1 MTFCKNCGAK
11 LNPQDEFCPK
21 CGTKNETPQQPQQPQ
36 QPDGMGADAV
46 TAVPGG
52 KKPFLGMNTKGLL
65 IAAGCIVVTA
75 VLVIVLLCS
84 FFGSSS
90 KSVVKD
96 YYKAI
101 ENCDAKDLMATVPK
115 DYLKELMDD
124 NDLSRKELTNDVQD
138 YLDKYY
144 DEYDDIKVTFE
155 DKEKLDKNDFA
166 DYFDFEDASDLEVKK
181 GVKYEL
187 KVRYRSDEKKDNESE
202 DFIVFQYK
210 GKWYSMDAMFLVAMA
225 TYF

>member
-11 LNPQDEFCPK
+11 LNPQDEFCPN
-21 CGTKNETPQQPQQPQ
+21 CGTKNETPQQPQ

-124 NDLSRKELTNDVQD
+124 NDLSRKELTND
-138 YLDKYY
+138 
-144 DEYDDIKVTFE
+144 IKVTFA

>member
-11 LNPQDEFCPK
+11 LNPQDEFCPN

-90 KSVVKD
+90 KSVV
-96 YYKAI
+96 
-101 ENCDAKDLMATVPK
+101 K

>member
-1 MTFCKNCGAK
+1 MTFCKNCGTK
-11 LNPQDEFCPK
+11 LNPQDEFCPN
-21 CGTKNETPQQPQQPQ
+21 CGTKNETPQQPQ

-65 IAAGCIVVTA
+65 IAAGCIVMTA

-124 NDLSRKELTNDVQD
+124 NDLQD

>member
-11 LNPQDEFCPK
+11 LNPQDEFCPN
-21 CGTKNETPQQPQQPQ
+21 CGTKNETPQQPQ

-181 GVKYEL
+181 
-187 KVRYRSDEKKDNESE
+187 DNESE

>member
-1 MTFCKNCGAK
+1 M
-11 LNPQDEFCPK
+11 
-21 CGTKNETPQQPQQPQ
+21 
-36 QPDGMGADAV
+36 
-46 TAVPGG
+46 
-52 KKPFLGMNTKGLL
+52 
-65 IAAGCIVVTA
+65 
-75 VLVIVLLCS
+75 
-84 FFGSSS
+84 
-90 KSVVKD
+90 
-96 YYKAI
+96 
-101 ENCDAKDLMATVPK
+101 
-115 DYLKELMDD
+115 
-124 NDLSRKELTNDVQD
+124 SRKELTNDVQD

>member
-1 MTFCKNCGAK
+1 MTFCKNCGTK
-11 LNPQDEFCPK
+11 LNPQDEFCPN

-101 ENCDAKDLMATVPK
+101 ENCDAK

>member
-11 LNPQDEFCPK
+11 LNPQDEFCPN

-138 YLDKYY
+138 YLDK
-144 DEYDDIKVTFE
+144 
-155 DKEKLDKNDFA
+155 NDFA

>member
-1 MTFCKNCGAK
+1 MTFCKNCGTK
-11 LNPQDEFCPK
+11 LNPQDEFCPN
-21 CGTKNETPQQPQQPQ
+21 CGTKNETPQQPQ

-181 GVKYEL
+181 
-187 KVRYRSDEKKDNESE
+187 DNESE

>member
-11 LNPQDEFCPK
+11 LNPQDEFCPN
-21 CGTKNETPQQPQQPQ
+21 CGTKNETPQQPQ

-46 TAVPGG
+46 SAVPGG

-124 NDLSRKELTNDVQD
+124 NDVQD

>member
-1 MTFCKNCGAK
+1 MTFCKNCGTK
-11 LNPQDEFCPK
+11 LNPQDEFCPN

-96 YYKAI
+96 Y
-101 ENCDAKDLMATVPK
+101 
-115 DYLKELMDD
+115 LKELMDD

-144 DEYDDIKVTFE
+144 DEYDDIKVTFA

>member
-11 LNPQDEFCPK
+11 LNPQDEFCPN
-21 CGTKNETPQQPQQPQ
+21 CGTKNETPQQPQ

-115 DYLKELMDD
+115 DYL
-124 NDLSRKELTNDVQD
+124 KELTNDVQD

>member
-1 MTFCKNCGAK
+1 MTFCKNCGTK
-11 LNPQDEFCPK
+11 LNPQDEFCPN

-115 DYLKELMDD
+115 DYLKEL
-124 NDLSRKELTNDVQD
+124 TNDVQD

>member
-1 MTFCKNCGAK
+1 MTFCKNCGTK
-11 LNPQDEFCPK
+11 LNPQDEFCPN
-21 CGTKNETPQQPQQPQ
+21 CGTKNETPQQPQ

-115 DYLKELMDD
+115 DYL
-124 NDLSRKELTNDVQD
+124 KELTNDVQD

>member
-1 MTFCKNCGAK
+1 MTFCKNCGTK
-11 LNPQDEFCPK
+11 LNPQDEFCPN
-21 CGTKNETPQQPQQPQ
+21 CGTKNETPQQPQ

-144 DEYDDIKVTFE
+144 DDIKVTFE

>member
-1 MTFCKNCGAK
+1 MTFCKNCETK
-11 LNPQDEFCPK
+11 LNPQDEFCPN
-21 CGTKNETPQQPQQPQ
+21 CGTKNETPQQPQ